1 MDIAEH
7 IKKRRRILKITQQDL
22 AEMSGVALR
31 TVRMVESGK
40 GNPSLMILTKIANVL
55 GMELNLIIRKPS
67 E

>member
-1 MDIAEH
+1 MDIAKH

-40 GNPSLMILTKIANVL
+40 GNPSLMILSKIANVL
-55 GMELNLIIRKPS
+55 GMELKLVIRKPG